1 MDSRVLF
8 YNTIIV
14 DVTLGR
20 RFGYSR
26 DSIDR
31 NSTYKYYLTNT
42 SKNYTVNVSLLV
54 VFSCFKKYNRCDIK

>member
-54 VFSCFKKYNRCDIK
+54 V